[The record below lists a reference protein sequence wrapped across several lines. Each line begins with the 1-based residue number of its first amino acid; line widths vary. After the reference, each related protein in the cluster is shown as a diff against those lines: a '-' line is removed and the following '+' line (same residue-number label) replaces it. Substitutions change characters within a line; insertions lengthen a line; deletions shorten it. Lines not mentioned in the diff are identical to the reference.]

1 MAAENYNLNVFVNC
15 PFDES
20 YFPLMEALIFAVHDC
35 GFIARSALEAED
47 SSEVRIDKIARIV
60 KDCRYGIHDISRTEP
75 GAETGLPRFN
85 MPLELGLFLGARR
98 FGSRSD
104 KRKVC
109 LILDSEPYRYQRFCS
124 DIAGQDI
131 QSHGTRL
138 GEAIKLVRNWLQN
151 NSKNTEI
158 LIPGGSVMLERFN
171 LFQEELPLLCTA
183 LKLERSELIFNDYTM
198 LIAEWLK
205 ENSWWDSDA

>member
-1 MAAENYNLNVFVNC
+1 
-15 PFDES
+15 
-20 YFPLMEALIFAVHDC
+20 MEALIFAVHDC

-47 SSEVRIDKIARIV
+47 SSEVRIDKIARII
-60 KDCRYGIHDISRTEP
+60 KDCKYGIHDISRTEP

-98 FGSRSD
+98 FGSGSV

-124 DIAGQDI
+124 DIAGLDI
-131 QSHGTRL
+131 QSHATRP